1 MYAYDNVNGS
11 ILSLPYVYPST
22 QYIDYWITLEYV
34 KTNSVQ
40 IITGTNRSGFTGYII
55 LEYTKNE

>member
-1 MYAYDNVNGS
+1 MYAFDTANDS
-11 ILSLPYVYPST
+11 ILSLPYVYPSV

-34 KTNSVQ
+34 KTNSVL
-40 IITGTNRSGFTGYII
+40 IITGTNRSGFTGVII